1 MTRLDKAKERLKLI
15 PRDYTYSEA
24 RYLLGRLGFEESN
37 KGKTSGSR
45 VKFYRPADDR
55 IILLHKP
62 HPSDIMS
69 YGAVRG
75 LAEYLRGL
83 GEI

>member
-1 MTRLDKAKERLKLI
+1 MTRLDKAKARLLSL

-24 RYLLGRLGFEESN
+24 RYLLGRLGFEEST

-45 VKFYRPADDR
+45 VKFYRPADGR
-55 IILLHKP
+55 IILLHRP
-62 HPSDIMS
+62 HPTDIMS
-69 YGAVRG
+69 AGAVRG
-75 LAEYLRGL
+75 LAEYFRGL

>member
-1 MTRLDKAKERLKLI
+1 MTRLDKAKARLLSL

-24 RYLLGRLGFEESN
+24 RYLLGRLGFEEST

-45 VKFYRPADDR
+45 VKFYRPADGR
-55 IILLHKP
+55 IILLHRP
-62 HPSDIMS
+62 HPTDIMS
-69 YGAVRG
+69 AGAVRG